1 MRPVTSFPSFSFDT
15 FELDTFARRL
25 TRDGQPIAIAD
36 RHFDVLYLLVRHA
49 GELIPK
55 ESLVSAGW
63 GDVAVTD
70 NSLEQA
76 ISSLR
81 RGLGPR
87 ADGSHYIETVP
98 RRGYRFTASA
108 ERRIARATDESL
120 DALMAPHRAWMEGRA
135 ALESLEAEQI
145 SRARRD
151 FEQVLEAFPDHAM
164 AHVGPGE
171 RATRCASRR
180 RVRTRNPIARLSE
193 KAGHHA
199 REACRLAPGSAEA
212 WATRGFVLGCTGE
225 RVDALA
231 ALRRAVTLEPDNWR
245 HHFRLAYASWGD
257 ERLSA
262 ARRTLAL
269 LPGFPLAHWLAATVH
284 VARNVL
290 AEAERELTAGIA
302 GQDAPFDS
310 RSSLRAGTSTKFNA
324 VALHWLLGLVVL
336 ARGDE
341 DAALAEFERELAG
354 ESSGHLYAREC
365 CANTW
370 YAIGSLRLRQHR
382 TEEASRA
389 FEQAITRVP
398 NHGQSQMAL
407 VTARFAGAGA
417 GPGAG
422 MVSVEVPEEG
432 PVETQFLA
440 AVALNAAG
448 DAARAV
454 QIVDRALAA
463 APPGNAGWLL
473 PVEPL
478 LNISRNPDVWAPV
491 LTRLRARAV

>member
-1 MRPVTSFPSFSFDT
+1 VTSFPSFSFDT

-87 ADGSHYIETVP
+87 GDGSHYIETVP

-145 SRARRD
+145 TRARRD
-151 FEQVLEAFPDHAM
+151 FEQVLEAFPDHPTAHIGLANAHAM
-164 AHVGPGE
+164 RFE
-171 RATRCASRR
+171 TTRADPQPDRSA
-180 RVRTRNPIARLSE
+180 LE
-193 KAGHHA
+193 KAAHHA
-199 REACRLAPGSAEA
+199 REACRLESGSAEA

-245 HHFRLAYASWGD
+245 HHVRLGYVSWGD
-257 ERLSA
+257 ERLGA

-302 GQDAPFDS
+302 GQDA
-310 RSSLRAGTSTKFNA
+310 RAPNARFNS

-370 YAIGSLRLRQHR
+370 YAIGSLRLRQR
-382 TEEASRA
+382 RAEEASRA

-398 NHGQSQMAL
+398 NHGQSLMAL
-407 VTARFAGAGA
+407 VTARFAGGA
-417 GPGAG
+417 GP
-422 MVSVEVPEEG
+422 VSVEVPEGG

-440 AVALNAAG
+440 AMALNAAG

-454 QIVDRALAA
+454 QIVDKALAA

-473 PVEPL
+473 PVEPM
-478 LNISRNPDVWAPV
+478 LNISRNPDAWAPV
-491 LTRLRARAV
+491 LSRLRARAV

>member
-1 MRPVTSFPSFSFDT
+1 MRRVTSFPSFSFDT

-25 TRDGQPIAIAD
+25 TRDGQPVAMAD

-49 GELIPK
+49 GELVPK

-81 RGLGPR
+81 RGMGPR
-87 ADGSHYIETVP
+87 ADGSHYIETIP

-151 FEQVLEAFPDHAM
+151 FEQVLEAFPDNALAHIGLANAYAM
-164 AHVGPGE
+164 RFE
-171 RATRCASRR
+171 TMRADP
-180 RVRTRNPIARLSE
+180 NPDRSSLE

-199 REACRLAPGSAEA
+199 REACRLDPGSAEA

-245 HHFRLAYASWGD
+245 HHFRLGYASWGE

-290 AEAERELTAGIA
+290 AEAERELNAGIA
-302 GQDAPFDS
+302 AEEAPFDS
-310 RSSLRAGTSTKFNA
+310 RGSLGAGTPKKFNS

-341 DAALAEFERELAG
+341 EAALAEFERELAG
-354 ESSGHLYAREC
+354 ESSWHLYAREC

-370 YAIGSLRLRQHR
+370 YAIGSLRLRQQR
-382 TEEASRA
+382 AEEASSA
-389 FEQAITRVP
+389 FKQAIARVP
-398 NHGQSQMAL
+398 DHGQSLMAL
-407 VTARFAGAGA
+407 VTTRIAAGA
-417 GPGAG
+417 GPI
-422 MVSVEVPEEG
+422 SVEVPEGG

-454 QIVDRALAA
+454 QMIDRALAG

-491 LTRLRARAV
+491 FARLRARAS

>member
-1 MRPVTSFPSFSFDT
+1 VTSFPSFSFDS
-15 FELDTFARRL
+15 FELDTFARRV

-49 GELIPK
+49 GELVPK

-87 ADGSHYIETVP
+87 ADGSQYIETVP

-120 DALMAPHRAWMEGRA
+120 DALMAPHRVWMEGRA

-145 SRARRD
+145 FRARRD
-151 FEQVLEAFPDHAM
+151 FEQVLDAFPHHAM
-164 AHVGPGE
+164 AHVGLANAHAMRFE
-171 RATRCASRR
+171 TTRADP
-180 RVRTRNPIARLSE
+180 NPDRSVLE

-199 REACRLAPGSAEA
+199 REACRLEPGSAEA
-212 WATRGFVLGCTGE
+212 WATHGFVLGCTGE

-245 HHFRLAYASWGD
+245 HHFRLGYASWGE
-257 ERLSA
+257 ERLGA

-290 AEAERELTAGIA
+290 AEAERELRAGIT

-310 RSSLRAGTSTKFNA
+310 PGSLRAGTPTKFNS

-341 DAALAEFERELAG
+341 DAAFAEFERELAG

-370 YAIGSLRLRQHR
+370 YAIGSLRLRQQR
-382 TEEASRA
+382 ADEASRA
-389 FEQAITRVP
+389 FEQAIARVP
-398 NHGQSQMAL
+398 DHGQSLMAL
-407 VTARFAGAGA
+407 VTARVAA
-417 GPGAG
+417 GPGF
-422 MVSVEVPEEG
+422 VSVEVPEGG

-440 AVALNAAG
+440 AAALNAAG
-448 DAARAV
+448 DAHRAV

-463 APPGNAGWLL
+463 APPGNVGWLL

-491 LTRLRARAV
+491 LTRLRARAA

>member
-25 TRDGQPIAIAD
+25 TRNGQPVTMAD
-36 RHFDVLYLLVRHA
+36 RHFDVLYLLIRHA
-49 GELIPK
+49 GELVPK

-81 RGLGPR
+81 RGMGPR
-87 ADGSHYIETVP
+87 ADGSHYIETIP

-108 ERRIARATDESL
+108 ERRTARATDESL

-135 ALESLEAEQI
+135 ALESLEAGQM

-151 FEQVLEAFPDHAM
+151 FEQVLDAFPHNAM
-164 AHVGPGE
+164 AHVGLANAYAMRFE
-171 RATRCASRR
+171 TTRADP
-180 RVRTRNPIARLSE
+180 NPDRSILE
-193 KAGHHA
+193 QAGHHA
-199 REACRLAPGSAEA
+199 REACRLEPGSAEA
-212 WATRGFVLGCTGE
+212 WATHGFVLGCTGE

-245 HHFRLAYASWGD
+245 HHFRLGYASWGE
-257 ERLSA
+257 ERLGA

-290 AEAERELTAGIA
+290 AEAERELRAGIA
-302 GQDAPFDS
+302 GQDAQGATA
-310 RSSLRAGTSTKFNA
+310 RFNA

-370 YAIGSLRLRQHR
+370 YAIGSLRLRQQR
-382 TEEASRA
+382 VEEASRA

-398 NHGQSQMAL
+398 HHGQSLMAL
-407 VTARFAGAGA
+407 VTTRIAAGA
-417 GPGAG
+417 GPI
-422 MVSVEVPEEG
+422 SVEVPDGG

-440 AVALNAAG
+440 AVALNATG
-448 DAARAV
+448 DSARAV
-454 QIVDRALAA
+454 QIVDRALAV

-478 LNISRNPDVWAPV
+478 LNISRNPDAWAPV
-491 LTRLRARAV
+491 LARLRARAT

>member
-1 MRPVTSFPSFSFDT
+1 
-15 FELDTFARRL
+15 
-25 TRDGQPIAIAD
+25 
-36 RHFDVLYLLVRHA
+36 
-49 GELIPK
+49 
-55 ESLVSAGW
+55 
-63 GDVAVTD
+63 
-70 NSLEQA
+70 
-76 ISSLR
+76 
-81 RGLGPR
+81 
-87 ADGSHYIETVP
+87 VP

-120 DALMAPHRAWMEGRA
+120 DALMAPHRVWMEGRA

-145 SRARRD
+145 FRARRD
-151 FEQVLEAFPDHAM
+151 FEQVLEAFPDHAT
-164 AHVGPGE
+164 AHIGLANAHAMRFE
-171 RATRCASRR
+171 TTRADP
-180 RVRTRNPIARLSE
+180 NPDRSALE

-199 REACRLAPGSAEA
+199 REACRLEPGSAEA

-245 HHFRLAYASWGD
+245 HHFRLGYASWGE
-257 ERLSA
+257 ERLGA

-290 AEAERELTAGIA
+290 AEAERELRAGIT
-302 GQDAPFDS
+302 GQDAQAPNA
-310 RSSLRAGTSTKFNA
+310 RFNA

-341 DAALAEFERELAG
+341 DAAFAEFERELAG

-370 YAIGSLRLRQHR
+370 YAIGSLRLRQQR
-382 TEEASRA
+382 ADEASRA
-389 FEQAITRVP
+389 FEQAIARVP
-398 NHGQSQMAL
+398 DHGQSLMAL
-407 VTARFAGAGA
+407 VAARVAVGA
-417 GPGAG
+417 GP
-422 MVSVEVPEEG
+422 VSVEVPDGG

-448 DAARAV
+448 DAHRAV

-473 PVEPL
+473 PIEPL

-491 LTRLRARAV
+491 LTRLRARAA

>member
-164 AHVGPGE
+164 AHVGLANAHAMRFE
-171 RATRCASRR
+171 TTRADPEPDRA
-180 RVRTRNPIARLSE
+180 ALE

-302 GQDAPFDS
+302 GQDAHAPNG
-310 RSSLRAGTSTKFNA
+310 RFNA

-341 DAALAEFERELAG
+341 DAAFAEFERELAG

-382 TEEASRA
+382 AEEASRA

-398 NHGQSQMAL
+398 NHGLSLMAL
-407 VTARFAGAGA
+407 VTARFAAVGT

-422 MVSVEVPEEG
+422 MVSVEVPEGG

-440 AVALNAAG
+440 AMALNAAG

>member
-1 MRPVTSFPSFSFDT
+1 MTSFPSFSFDS

-49 GELIPK
+49 GELVPK

-120 DALMAPHRAWMEGRA
+120 DALMAPHRVWMEGRA

-145 SRARRD
+145 VRARRD

-164 AHVGPGE
+164 AHVGLANAHAMRFE
-171 RATRCASRR
+171 TTRADP
-180 RVRTRNPIARLSE
+180 NPDRSVLD

-199 REACRLAPGSAEA
+199 REACRLEPGSAEA

-225 RVDALA
+225 RLDALA

-245 HHFRLAYASWGD
+245 HHFRLGYASWGE
-257 ERLSA
+257 ERLGA

-290 AEAERELTAGIA
+290 AEAERELRAGIT
-302 GQDAPFDS
+302 GQDAQGPNA
-310 RSSLRAGTSTKFNA
+310 RFNS

-354 ESSGHLYAREC
+354 RIVGTPLCARV
-365 CANTW
+365 
-370 YAIGSLRLRQHR
+370 LRQHLVR
-382 TEEASRA
+382 DR
-389 FEQAITRVP
+389 
-398 NHGQSQMAL
+398 L
-407 VTARFAGAGA
+407 VTTAAATGRRGKPRVRTGDRARPGPRPIADGAGHRACRLPVA
-417 GPGAG
+417 GF
-422 MVSVEVPEEG
+422 VSVEVPDGG

-463 APPGNAGWLL
+463 APAWQCRLAAAGRTAAEHLQ
-473 PVEPL
+473 E
-478 LNISRNPDVWAPV
+478 S
-491 LTRLRARAV
+491 